1 MKIDPQTNAERQA
14 ARKNRKLE
22 QRYPLLHDAGILEQV
37 AERCTAER
45 HLALQAACREALEA
59 SMSAAQAQAFAST
72 ELYMEVCCELTSEEQ
87 MRAWTLR
94 CNTAGFPKRPHYIA
108 DFWYQRLKDALGLA
122 QPCRCGG
129 ISVCGLLQPRRRGER
144 THILDW
150 YCARCHAPAGHDGI
164 QEG

>member
-1 MKIDPQTNAERQA
+1 MQIDPQINAERQA
-14 ARKNRKLE
+14 ATKNWKLE
-22 QRYPLLHDAGILEQV
+22 QKYPLLHHAGIFEQV
-37 AERCTAER
+37 AERWTAER
-45 HLALQAACREALEA
+45 HLALQAACREALAA

-72 ELYMEVCCELTSEEQ
+72 DLYMEVCAELTDEEQ

-94 CNTAGFPKRPHYIA
+94 CNTASIPKRPHSIA

-129 ISVCGLLQPRRRGER
+129 IWVCGLLQPRRRGET

-150 YCARCHAPAGHDGI
+150 YCADCKRSTK
-164 QEG
+164 QQ